1 MTTAATAITNEPDL
15 ALLQRYAG
23 TRDEDAFAQIVRRY
37 AGLVFSAAYRVLGD
51 RARAEEV
58 AQETFLRLMRKP
70 QAVTRSLVGWL
81 HNTVTQLAIDEI
93 RSSSARKQRELNYV
107 LEKSVEPTAWKE
119 LSPYIDEA
127 LAELPDKQ
135 RELLVEHFLNAR
147 SQQELAAARRTSA
160 STISRRMQDAII
172 ALRQRLRAKG
182 VIVPLALL
190 AVLLGQSV
198 TEAAPAAL
206 VAELGKMAMVSGGQ
220 AATVKLV
227 ISTKTLVLA
236 GLGVL
241 AVLAALILA
250 LLALLSGPGGAR

>member
-1 MTTAATAITNEPDL
+1 MTATPAAITENDL

-23 TRDEDAFAQIVRRY
+23 TRDEEAFAQIVRRY
-37 AGLVFSAAYRVLGD
+37 AGLVYSAGYRVLGD

-81 HNTVTQLAIDEI
+81 HHTVTQLAIDEI
-93 RSSSARKQRELNYV
+93 RSSSSRKQRELNYV

-135 RELLVEHFLNAR
+135 RELLVEHFLNTR
-147 SQQELAAARRTSA
+147 SQQDLAAARRTSA

-198 TEAAPAAL
+198 TEAAPVTLA
-206 VAELGKMAMVSGGQ
+206 AELGKMAMVSGGQ

-227 ISTKTLVLA
+227 ISAKVVLVIA
-236 GLGVL
+236 LGVIG
-241 AVLAALILA
+241 ALA
-250 LLALLSGPGGAR
+250 LLALILMALNNPGGPR